1 MDYND
6 INMKIT
12 RENLGMHLI
21 EYQLNMIGKTV
32 ADVESDEQWYHNN
45 TFTQKQFLEF
55 KEYAIPLIK
64 KVLRCN
70 SKRAELNFAWLNLQ
84 FGLRVVPTKEE
95 HENIISNLSPD

>member
-1 MDYND
+1 
-6 INMKIT
+6 MKVT

-55 KEYAIPLIK
+55 KAYAIPLIK
-64 KVLRCN
+64 KVLKCN
-70 SKRAELNFAWLNLQ
+70 SKRAITSFEWLNLG

-95 HENIISNLSPD
+95 HENIISNLSSD